1 MNGLDQSGSTQ
12 SVSTDFHH
20 QMQQA
25 LRRQGLSEV
34 TRDSYA
40 RALRRLEAQVDV
52 PLDQLGVVQV
62 KDYFAGLIESHSWST
77 VKVDRCGLQ
86 FFYRHVLER
95 DWDWVRIVRPPRM
108 QRLPDVLSVA
118 EVVRLLRGVRERRYR
133 TYLFVTYSL
142 GLRLSESLSL
152 QVGDIDAAHRR
163 VHVRRGKGC
172 KDRFVP
178 LPELTLRAL
187 RRYWAAHRHGCLLFP
202 APDAA
207 PGTLRTMDRS
217 GIQAAL
223 KRALPEAGIRRRITV
238 HSLRHSYATHLLEAG
253 VDLREIQA
261 LLGHRSPLTTA
272 RYAHLTEVTA
282 ANTRQRIEGLMQ
294 SLAALWRTP

>member
-1 MNGLDQSGSTQ
+1 MNPSDQSGS
-12 SVSTDFHH
+12 SRFHS

-25 LRRQGLSEV
+25 LRRQGLSET

-40 RALRRLEAQVDV
+40 RALRRLTSQVPV
-52 PLDQLGVVQV
+52 PLDQLDVTHL
-62 KDYFAGLIESHSWST
+62 KDYFAALIESHSWST

-86 FFYRHVLER
+86 FFYQHVLER
-95 DWDWVRIVRPPRM
+95 DWNWVRIVRPPRA
-108 QRLPDVLSVA
+108 QRLPDVLSQV

-133 TYLFVTYSL
+133 TYFFVTYSL
-142 GLRLSESLSL
+142 GLRLSEALSL
-152 QVGDIDAAHRR
+152 QVGDIDAGHGR

-172 KDRFVP
+172 KDRLVP
-178 LPELTLRAL
+178 LPSLTLQAL
-187 RRYWAAHRHGCLLFP
+187 RRYWAGHRHPCLIFP
-202 APDAA
+202 APDADPA
-207 PGTLRTMDRS
+207 TLRCMDRS

-223 KRALPEAGIRRRITV
+223 KKALPAAGIVRRITV

-261 LLGHRSPLTTA
+261 LLGHSSPITTA

-282 ANTRQRIEGLMQ
+282 VNTRERIEALMQ
-294 SLAALWRTP
+294 SLQSLWRVR

>member
-1 MNGLDQSGSTQ
+1 MNVSDQSGSTR
-12 SVSTDFHH
+12 FHFE
-20 QMQQA
+20 MQRA

-52 PLDQLGVVQV
+52 PLDQVGVAQL
-62 KDYFAGLIESHSWST
+62 KDYFSTLIESHSWST

-86 FFYRHVLER
+86 FFYQHVLER
-95 DWDWVRIVRPPRM
+95 DWDWVRIVRPPRE
-108 QRLPDVLSVA
+108 QRLPDVLSQA

-133 TYLFVTYSL
+133 TYFFVTYSL

-172 KDRFVP
+172 KDRLVP
-178 LPELTLRAL
+178 LPDLTLRAL
-187 RRYWAAHRHGCLLFP
+187 RRYWAEHRHACLLFP
-202 APDAA
+202 APDAD
-207 PGTLRTMDRS
+207 PITGRCMDR
-217 GIQAAL
+217 GGVQAAL
-223 KRALPEAGIRRRITV
+223 KKALPAAGIRRRITV

-282 ANTRQRIEGLMQ
+282 SNTRERIESLMQ